1 MNILFDTNIVL
12 DLVLDREPDVKY
24 AEALFSLV
32 EGKVITGF
40 LCATT
45 ITTIHYLSRKTIGLQ
60 GTKKLVGKLLDLFE
74 IAPVNDSVIK
84 KALDSNWKDFE
95 DAVLHQSALASKID
109 AIITRNI
116 VDFKKSEIP
125 IYLPK
130 EILPTLSSSHAQ

>member
-1 MNILFDTNIVL
+1 MNILFDTNVVL

-32 EGKVITGF
+32 EAKLITGF

-60 GTKKLVGKLLDLFE
+60 KTKKVIGKLLDLFE
-74 IAPVNDSVIK
+74 IASVNHSVLK

-95 DAVLHQSALASKID
+95 DAVLFQSAVASKID
-109 AIITRNI
+109 AIVTRNI
-116 VDFKKSEIP
+116 VDFKKSHISVF
-125 IYLPK
+125 LPK
-130 EILPTLSSSHAQ
+130 DILPALSSTHSS